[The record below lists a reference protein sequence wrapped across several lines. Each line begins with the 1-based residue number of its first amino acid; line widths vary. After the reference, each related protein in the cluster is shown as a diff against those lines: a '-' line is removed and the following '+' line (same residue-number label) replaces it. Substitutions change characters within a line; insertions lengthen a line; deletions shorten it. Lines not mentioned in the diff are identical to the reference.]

1 MNEDGKSDG
10 CVVPMKLPNK
20 GRWPAEVVEG
30 RRPTEGNAGQTPA
43 VRTLGRAAAN
53 VGLAGVR
60 EAAKRKKDA
69 RFTALLHHVD
79 PNLLRDSFYALQR
92 QAAPGVDG
100 LTWQEY
106 ECGLEGRLAALH
118 EAVHRGSYRAQP
130 SRRVFIPKADGTK
143 RPLGIA
149 ALEDKIVQQALVTV
163 LNAVYE
169 ADFLGFSYG
178 FRAGRGQHDALDA
191 LTVGLASRKVN
202 WVLDADIQKFF
213 DTLDHAWLVRFV
225 EHRIADP
232 RVLRLIRRW
241 LGAGVVEEGVRSRTK
256 VGTPQGAVVSP
267 LLANIYLHYVFDLWV
282 HRWRKQH
289 ARGDM
294 IVVRYAD
301 DTVVGFER
309 REREEAE
316 AFLAALQDRLQKFGL
331 ALHGDKT
338 RLIEF
343 GRFAADHRARRG
355 ESKPET
361 FDFLG
366 FTHIC
371 GRAKNGRFIVRRLTV
386 AKRLRATL
394 HAIRDALMRRRH
406 GPVDEVGRWLQRIV
420 RGYFNY
426 HAVSGNLD
434 RLQGFRSA
442 VARHWLH
449 ALRRRSQRR
458 RMPWARFRRWVN
470 RWLPYPRLVHPSPFK
485 RFDATH
491 PT

>member
-309 REREEAE
+309 REEAE

>member
-10 CVVPMKLPNK
+10 CVVPMKSPNK
-20 GRWPAEVVEG
+20 DSQSAEVMQG
-30 RRPTEGNAGQTPA
+30 RRPTEGNAGQA
-43 VRTLGRAAAN
+43 LVARTLSRGTASL
-53 VGLAGVR
+53 GLAGVR
-60 EAAKRKKDA
+60 QAAKKKGRV

-79 PNLLRDSFYALQR
+79 VTLLRESFYALKR

-100 LTWQEY
+100 LTWEAY
-106 ECGLEGRLAALH
+106 GRELEGRLSALH
-118 EAVHRGSYRAQP
+118 EAIHRGSFRAQP
-130 SRRVFIPKADGTK
+130 SRRVFIPKADGTR

-178 FRAGRGQHDALDA
+178 FRTGRGQHDALDA

-213 DTLDHAWLVRFV
+213 DTLDHAWLLRFV

-232 RVLRLIRRW
+232 RILRLIRQW
-241 LGAGVVEEGVRSRTK
+241 LRAGVVEEGIRSRTT
-256 VGTPQGAVVSP
+256 VGTPQGAVISP

-282 HRWRKQH
+282 HQWRKRN
-289 ARGDM
+289 ANGDM

-309 REREEAE
+309 KQDAEE
-316 AFLAALQDRLQKFGL
+316 FLVALRARLQAFGL

-343 GRFAADHRARRG
+343 GRFADEHRERRG

-386 AKRLRATL
+386 AKRMRATL
-394 HAIRDALMRRRH
+394 HAIRDALMRKRH
-406 GPVDEVGRWLQRIV
+406 RPVGEVGDWLQRVV

-458 RMPWARFRRWVN
+458 RMPWTRFRCWVN
-470 RWLPYPRLVHPSPFK
+470 RWVPYPRLVHPSPFK